1 MSSDFRV
8 SPDIVAGL
16 VPHADRIA
24 AGIAGVGPLATG
36 GGGTL
41 ATHAALGECAT
52 AWTDRLADLSD
63 DVDTA
68 GRHLAATAAD
78 YHEVDERIAAIMRD
92 IEREL

>member
-8 SPDIVAGL
+8 SPDVLAGL

-24 AGIAGVGPLATG
+24 AGIASAGPLSIG

-41 ATHAALGECAT
+41 ATHTALGECAT
-52 AWTDRLADLSD
+52 VWTGRLADLAG

-68 GRHLAATAAD
+68 GRHLGATATN
-78 YHEVDERIAAIMRD
+78 YQEVDERIAATMRD